1 MRLVMTLSESR
12 YAPSDAPFQ
21 MSAMEWIHAY
31 WMSRCVY
38 VVAKLGI
45 ADLLQESPQNCD
57 TLATLTNTNGDALYR
72 ILRALASVGIFAE
85 VKPRYFGLTPL
96 ADNLQ
101 SNHPESVRAMA
112 ILRGEEHYYKA
123 WGDLMYSLQTGESAF
138 ERLYGMDLFQ
148 YNDQDSTQG
157 EIFDR
162 AMAES
167 QEENALVLEA
177 YDFSSIDKLVDI
189 GGGKGHLLATV
200 LQAYPRITGILFD
213 RPDVVERAKNSWDS
227 ALRNRCEFI
236 GGSFFETIPT
246 EADAYILK
254 HIIQDWDDERSL
266 AILQRCHQAMKAQDR
281 LLVID
286 FVIPPG
292 NEFYGSK
299 FIDVNMLVMC
309 PGGRIRTEE
318 EFQELFQ
325 AAGFIITKIIPTES
339 EVSIIEAVRN

>member
-1 MRLVMTLSESR
+1 MTVSESI
-12 YAPSDAPFQ
+12 YAPSNTPFQ
-21 MSAMEWIHAY
+21 MTAMEWIHAY

-45 ADLLQESPQNCD
+45 ADLLKDGAQHCD
-57 TLATLTNTNGDALYR
+57 TLAKATDTHSDALYR

-85 VKPRYFGLTPL
+85 IKPRYFALTPL

-101 SNHPESVRAMA
+101 TNHPESVRAMA

-123 WGDLMYSLQTGESAF
+123 WGDLMYSLQTGDSAF
-138 ERLYGMDLFQ
+138 ERLYGMDLFE
-148 YNDQDSTQG
+148 YNDRDSTQG

-167 QEENALVLEA
+167 EEENTLVLEA
-177 YDFSSIDKLVDI
+177 YDFSSINKLADI
-189 GGGKGHLLATV
+189 GGGKGLSLATI
-200 LQAYPRITGILFD
+200 LQAYPSITGILFD
-213 RPDVVERAKNSWDS
+213 RPDVVERAKNSWDL

-236 GGSFFETIPT
+236 GGSFFEEIPT
-246 EADAYILK
+246 AADAYILK
-254 HIIQDWDDERSL
+254 HIIQDWDNERSL
-266 AILQRCHQAMKAQDR
+266 TILQRCHQAMKPQSR

-318 EFQELFQ
+318 EFHKLFQ
-325 AAGFIITKIIPTES
+325 AAGFKITQIIPTQS
-339 EVSIIEAVRN
+339 EVSIIEAIKIS

>member
-1 MRLVMTLSESR
+1 MTVSESI
-12 YAPSDAPFQ
+12 YAPSNTPFQ
-21 MSAMEWIHAY
+21 MTAMEWIHAY

-45 ADLLQESPQNCD
+45 ADLLSESPQHCD
-57 TLATLTNTNGDALYR
+57 TLAKATDTHSDALYR

-85 VKPRYFGLTPL
+85 IKPRYFALTPL

-101 SNHPESVRAMA
+101 TNHPESVRAMA
-112 ILRGEEHYYKA
+112 ILRGEEHYYKS
-123 WGDLMYSLQTGESAF
+123 WGDLMYSLQTGDSAF
-138 ERLYGMDLFQ
+138 ERLYGMDLFE

-167 QEENALVLEA
+167 EEENTLILEA
-177 YDFSSIDKLVDI
+177 YDFSSIDKLADI
-189 GGGKGHLLATV
+189 GGGKGLSLATI
-200 LQAYPRITGILFD
+200 LQAYPSMTGILFD
-213 RPDVVERAKNSWDS
+213 RPDVVERAKNSWDL
-227 ALRNRCEFI
+227 ALQNRCKFI
-236 GGSFFETIPT
+236 GGSFFEDIPT
-246 EADAYILK
+246 GADAYILK

-266 AILQRCHQAMKAQDR
+266 TILQGCHQAMTPQSR

-318 EFQELFQ
+318 EFHKLFK
-325 AAGFIITKIIPTES
+325 AAGLKITQIIPTES
-339 EVSIIEAVRN
+339 EVSIIESTKIS

>member
-1 MRLVMTLSESR
+1 MTVSESI
-12 YAPSDAPFQ
+12 YAPSNTPFQ

-45 ADLLQESPQNCD
+45 ADILKDGPQHCD
-57 TLATLTNTNGDALYR
+57 ALATVTNSHSDALYR

-85 VKPRYFGLTPL
+85 IKPRYFVLTPL
-96 ADNLQ
+96 ADCLQ
-101 SNHPESVRAMA
+101 SNAPDSVRAMA

-148 YNDQDSTQG
+148 YNDQNPSQG

-167 QEENALVLEA
+167 EETNSLVLEA
-177 YDFSSIDKLVDI
+177 YDFSSIGKLVDI
-189 GGGKGHLLATV
+189 GGGKGRLLAII
-200 LQAYPRITGILFD
+200 LQAYPSMTGMLFD
-213 RPDVVERAKNSWDS
+213 RPDVIERAKNSWDLAVS
-227 ALRNRCEFI
+227 DRCEFI
-236 GGSFFETIPT
+236 GGSFFDAIPT
-246 EADAYILK
+246 GGDAYILK

-266 AILQRCHQAMKAQDR
+266 AILQRCYQVMKTQSR

-299 FIDVNMLVMC
+299 FIDVNMLTMC

-318 EFQELFQ
+318 EFQELFKT
-325 AAGFIITKIIPTES
+325 AGFKITKIIPTES
-339 EVSIIEAVRN
+339 EVSIIEAVKTL

>member
-1 MRLVMTLSESR
+1 MTLSESI
-12 YAPSDAPFQ
+12 YSPSNTPFQ
-21 MSAMEWIHAY
+21 MTAMEWIHAY

-45 ADLLQESPQNCD
+45 ADLLKESPQHCD
-57 TLATLTNTNGDALYR
+57 TLATVTNTNCDALYR

-85 VKPRYFGLTPL
+85 IKPRYFGLTPL
-96 ADNLQ
+96 ADSLQ

-148 YNDQDSTQG
+148 YNDQNSTQG

-167 QEENALVLEA
+167 EDENFLVLEA
-177 YDFSSIDKLVDI
+177 YDFSSIGKLVDI
-189 GGGKGHLLATV
+189 GGGKGRLLATI
-200 LQAYPRITGILFD
+200 LQAYPSMTGILFD
-213 RPDVVERAKNSWDS
+213 RPDVVERAKNSWDLTLS
-227 ALRNRCEFI
+227 HRCEFI
-236 GGSFFETIPT
+236 GGSFFEDIPT
-246 EADAYILK
+246 GADAYILK

-266 AILQRCHQAMKAQDR
+266 TILQHCHQAIKPQGR

-299 FIDVNMLVMC
+299 FIDINMLVMC
-309 PGGRIRTEE
+309 PRGRIRTEE

-325 AAGFIITKIIPTES
+325 AAGFKITQIIPTES
-339 EVSIIEAVRN
+339 EVSIIEAIKIL

>member
-1 MRLVMTLSESR
+1 MT
-12 YAPSDAPFQ
+12 
-21 MSAMEWIHAY
+21 AMEWIHAY

-45 ADLLQESPQNCD
+45 ADLLKDGAQHCD
-57 TLATLTNTNGDALYR
+57 TLAKATDTHSDALYR

-85 VKPRYFGLTPL
+85 IKPRYFALTPL

-101 SNHPESVRAMA
+101 TNHPESVRAMA

-123 WGDLMYSLQTGESAF
+123 WGDLMYSLQTGDSAF
-138 ERLYGMDLFQ
+138 ERLYGMDLFE
-148 YNDQDSTQG
+148 YNDRDSTQG

-167 QEENALVLEA
+167 EEENTLVLEA
-177 YDFSSIDKLVDI
+177 YDFSSINKLADI
-189 GGGKGHLLATV
+189 GGGKGLSLATI
-200 LQAYPRITGILFD
+200 LQAYPSITGILFD
-213 RPDVVERAKNSWDS
+213 RPDVVERAKNSWDL

-236 GGSFFETIPT
+236 GGSFFEEIPT
-246 EADAYILK
+246 AADAYILK
-254 HIIQDWDDERSL
+254 HIIQDWDNERSL
-266 AILQRCHQAMKAQDR
+266 TILQRCHQAMKPQSR

-318 EFQELFQ
+318 EFHKLFQ
-325 AAGFIITKIIPTES
+325 AAGFKITQIIPTQS
-339 EVSIIEAVRN
+339 EVSIIEAIKIS

>member
-1 MRLVMTLSESR
+1 MTVSESI
-12 YAPSDAPFQ
+12 YAPSNTPFQ

-45 ADLLQESPQNCD
+45 ADLLKDGPQHCD
-57 TLATLTNTNGDALYR
+57 ALATVTNTHSDALYR

-85 VKPRYFGLTPL
+85 IKPRYFVLTPL
-96 ADNLQ
+96 ADCLQ
-101 SNHPESVRAMA
+101 SNAPDSVRAMA

-148 YNDQDSTQG
+148 YNDQNPSQG

-167 QEENALVLEA
+167 EETNSLVLEA
-177 YDFSSIDKLVDI
+177 YDFSSIGKLVDI
-189 GGGKGHLLATV
+189 GGGKGRLLATI
-200 LQAYPRITGILFD
+200 LQAYPSMTGMLFD
-213 RPDVVERAKNSWDS
+213 RPDVIERAKNSWDLAVS
-227 ALRNRCEFI
+227 DRCEFI
-236 GGSFFETIPT
+236 GGSFFDAIP
-246 EADAYILK
+246 AGGDAYVLK

-266 AILQRCHQAMKAQDR
+266 AILQRCYQIMKAQGR

-299 FIDVNMLVMC
+299 FIDVNMLTMC

-318 EFQELFQ
+318 EFQELFK
-325 AAGFIITKIIPTES
+325 AAGFKITKIIPTES
-339 EVSIIEAVRN
+339 EVSIIEAVKTL